1 MIRAICL
8 VRVTRRLKSA
18 GRARIREVMQTIL
31 VTGAAGFIGSN
42 FVRLLAS
49 RRVSARIVALDK
61 LTYCGNLA
69 NLQGVLSDRAI
80 FVRGDICDPDL
91 LGAVCD
97 EHKVTHIVNFAAET
111 HVDRS
116 ILGSG
121 PFVQANV
128 VGTQVLL
135 DVARARNIQKFL
147 QVGTDEVYGT
157 LPEDRPDIKFTEQTP
172 LQPNSPYSASKAAAD
187 CLVRAYFHTFKMPV
201 LITRC
206 SNNYGPYQFPE
217 KVIPLFVT
225 NLMEGKKVPL
235 YGDGLNVRDWLHV
248 EDHCDAIWT
257 VLEKGTPGEV
267 YNIGGN
273 NEITNRKITETIL
286 REMGKNWDESV
297 QYVKDRPG
305 HDRRYAIDAGKIKR
319 ELGWEP
325 KHRFEQSIK
334 TAIQW
339 YKDHQDWWRAIKSG
353 EYLKYYEQ
361 QYGGR

>member
-1 MIRAICL
+1 
-8 VRVTRRLKSA
+8 
-18 GRARIREVMQTIL
+18 MQTIL

-42 FVRLLAS
+42 FMRLLVA
-49 RRVSARIVALDK
+49 RRLPVKIIALDK

-69 NLQGVLSDRAI
+69 NLQGVLGEQAT
-80 FVRGDICDPDL
+80 FVRADICDPD
-91 LGAVCD
+91 AVAAVLD

-121 PFVQANV
+121 PFVQANI
-128 VGTQVLL
+128 VGVQVLL
-135 DVARARNIQKFL
+135 DAARARKIEKFL

-157 LPEDRPDIKFTEQTP
+157 LPEDRPEIKFTEQTP

-187 CLVRAYFHTFKMPV
+187 CLVRAYFHTFHMPA

-235 YGDGLNVRDWLHV
+235 YGDGLNIRDWLHV

-257 VLEKGTPGEV
+257 VLTRGAPGEI

-273 NEITNRKITETIL
+273 NEITNRKITETL
-286 REMGKNWDESV
+286 LGEMGKNWDESV

-305 HDRRYAIDAGKIKR
+305 HDRRYAIDATKIKR

-334 TAIQW
+334 STIQW

-353 EYLKYYEQ
+353 EYLKYYDQ